1 MYAFAMLSCVIQ
13 RRLLFCYP
21 ADSKGEEA
29 EMDIESAGALCARPG
44 GLGSPAFVYQ
54 LPVGKLMPPDAA
66 SRVRELDKDHAD
78 GIILL
83 A

>member
-1 MYAFAMLSCVIQ
+1 
-13 RRLLFCYP
+13 
-21 ADSKGEEA
+21 
-29 EMDIESAGALCARPG
+29 MDIESAGALCARPD

-54 LPVGKLMPPDAA
+54 LPVDKLMPPDAA